1 MIQEI
6 QRKAV
11 AGKFDVLLVFMFDR
25 LGRREDEAPFVEE
38 WFVKNNIEVCVRY
51 DCHYNIRH
59 PGECGG
65 QSGYGVT
72 KLDALVS
79 KIVRTQ
85 FEKIKAVCAQD
96 LIAGQQA
103 KQIELAKANLKLANN
118 QYQER
123 KRK

>member
-1 MIQEI
+1 M
-6 QRKAV
+6 
-11 AGKFDVLLVFMFDR
+11 
-25 LGRREDEAPFVEE
+25 
-38 WFVKNNIEVCVRY
+38 
-51 DCHYNIRH
+51 
-59 PGECGG
+59 
-65 QSGYGVT
+65 
-72 KLDALVS
+72 S